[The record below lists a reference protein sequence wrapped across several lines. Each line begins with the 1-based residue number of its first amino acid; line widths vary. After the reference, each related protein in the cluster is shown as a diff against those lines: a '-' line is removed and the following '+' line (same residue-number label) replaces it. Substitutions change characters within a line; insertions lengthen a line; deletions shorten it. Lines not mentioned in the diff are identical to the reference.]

1 MFATQIYR
9 RLDRSLV
16 LVPSYALRRQIA
28 KKPEDRR
35 DVNRSRDAFGGDC
48 SDCGCRHGGYAA
60 SGAAGIAGSD
70 CIHDAGELR
79 FWSVGWMYQDHFL
92 QADFTGRI
100 CRSQITFPSLSLQG
114 AHGLAATPGSCVIL
128 VIRWERPASPPTRE
142 SCSFDLRDLF
152 EPRSRAGLQVP
163 HLIRRQQNDVVNG

>member
-1 MFATQIYR
+1 VLPTGPGKTETLLATQVYR

-16 LVPSYALRRQIA
+16 PVPSDTLRRQIA
-28 KKPEDRR
+28 MKPEKPRDRR

-60 SGAAGIAGSD
+60 SGAGIAGSD

-92 QADFTGRI
+92 QAD
-100 CRSQITFPSLSLQG
+100 
-114 AHGLAATPGSCVIL
+114 
-128 VIRWERPASPPTRE
+128 
-142 SCSFDLRDLF
+142 SFGTNPL
-152 EPRSRAGLQVP
+152 
-163 HLIRRQQNDVVNG
+163 VNGRVSDSKANYRFAFVFAMPSFVGYWSA

>member
-1 MFATQIYR
+1 VLPTGTGKTETMLATQVYR

-16 LVPSYALRRQIA
+16 LVPSDALRRQIA
-28 KKPEDRR
+28 KKPEKPGDRR
-35 DVNRSRDAFGGDC
+35 DVNPSRDAFGGDC

-92 QADFTGRI
+92 QAEKSVPILIPDQTN
-100 CRSQITFPSLSLQG
+100 CRELAGCASQ
-114 AHGLAATPGSCVIL
+114 
-128 VIRWERPASPPTRE
+128 R
-142 SCSFDLRDLF
+142 
-152 EPRSRAGLQVP
+152 
-163 HLIRRQQNDVVNG
+163 

>member
-1 MFATQIYR
+1 MLATQVYR

-16 LVPSYALRRQIA
+16 LVPSDALRRQIA
-28 KKPEDRR
+28 KKPEKPGDRR

-92 QADFTGRI
+92 QADF
-100 CRSQITFPSLSLQG
+100 SLPIRYLSDLG
-114 AHGLAATPGSCVIL
+114 ECLGDLASTDSHAEG
-128 VIRWERPASPPTRE
+128 
-142 SCSFDLRDLF
+142 
-152 EPRSRAGLQVP
+152 
-163 HLIRRQQNDVVNG
+163 QNS

>member
-1 MFATQIYR
+1 MLATQVYR

-16 LVPSYALRRQIA
+16 LVPSDALRRQIA
-28 KKPEDRR
+28 KKPENPGDRR

-92 QADFTGRI
+92 QADFPVLVGSHARI
-100 CRSQITFPSLSLQG
+100 SI
-114 AHGLAATPGSCVIL
+114 
-128 VIRWERPASPPTRE
+128 
-142 SCSFDLRDLF
+142 DK
-152 EPRSRAGLQVP
+152 
-163 HLIRRQQNDVVNG
+163 RR